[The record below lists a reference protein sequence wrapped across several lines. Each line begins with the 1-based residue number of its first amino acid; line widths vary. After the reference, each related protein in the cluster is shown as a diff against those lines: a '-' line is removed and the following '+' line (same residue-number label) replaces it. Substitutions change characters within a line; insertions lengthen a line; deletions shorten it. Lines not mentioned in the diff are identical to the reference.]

1 MPSKSYRQQV
11 RMSPETRARI
21 AELAAL
27 WAGPEGPLT
36 PSVVVR
42 VCVERV
48 YRQSVADLAD
58 RQHEATL
65 RRYPLRR
72 IDSKCSG

>member
-11 RMSPETRARI
+11 RMSPETRSRI

-36 PSVVVR
+36 PSAVVR
-42 VCVERV
+42 VCVERAHQKEFGLLPPPRV
-48 YRQSVADLAD
+48 ISAAKR
-58 RQHEATL
+58 
-65 RRYPLRR
+65 
-72 IDSKCSG
+72 

>member
-11 RMSPETRARI
+11 RMSPETRSRI

-36 PSVVVR
+36 PSAVVR
-42 VCVERV
+42 VAVERIW
-48 YRQSVADLAD
+48 
-58 RQHEATL
+58 TL
-65 RRYPLRR
+65 EETLKELDARAVSQR
-72 IDSKCSG
+72 